1 MNKYLLIGLLMSFF
15 SLQINAIEDCGL
27 GSSQS
32 DDCAPKAAPKPK
44 PVIPKPQPEKKNPVK
59 KKVQPQ
65 TEEVEE
71 EEEEEEE
78 IKSKDFTYW
87 QNDGDNKLYTEKRY
101 EEAIV
106 SYDKALAIKPNSYSV
121 WDDRAI
127 AFARLK
133 RYEEAVASYDKVLAI
148 KPDDYRVWHKRGI
161 ALRGLKRYEEAVANY
176 DKILSVKPNYY
187 GVWVDRGLA
196 LYKQG
201 KLKEAQGSF
210 ARALE
215 IEPHDL
221 RSLSNDIELAL
232 VQKDTSRMLQRI
244 KVALPLLKPNDHE
257 FAILP
262 FLLWLAHPNES
273 PQPVLDV
280 IYELKVNT
288 ESPWDFSDIKP
299 VIEQL
304 PLKQQRIARYFI
316 DFFEGRITLLE
327 ELTQK
332 IRD

>member
-32 DDCAPKAAPKPK
+32 DDCAPKAAPKSKPK
-44 PVIPKPQPEKKNPVK
+44 PVIPKPQPIKKKPVK
-59 KKVQPQ
+59 KKIQPQ

-78 IKSKDFTYW
+78 TKSKDFTYW
-87 QNDGDNKLYTEKRY
+87 ANDGDKLFREKRY
-101 EEAIV
+101 EEAV
-106 SYDKALAIKPNSYSV
+106 ASYDKALAIKPYSYHT
-121 WDDRAI
+121 WGERAI
-127 AFARLK
+127 ALRILK

-148 KPDDYRVWHKRGI
+148 KPDDYR
-161 ALRGLKRYEEAVANY
+161 
-176 DKILSVKPNYY
+176 
-187 GVWVDRGLA
+187 VWVDRGLA

-232 VQKDTSRMLQRI
+232 VQKDTSRILQRI

-273 PQPVLDV
+273 PQPILDV

-288 ESPWDFSDIKP
+288 ESPWDFSDIKS